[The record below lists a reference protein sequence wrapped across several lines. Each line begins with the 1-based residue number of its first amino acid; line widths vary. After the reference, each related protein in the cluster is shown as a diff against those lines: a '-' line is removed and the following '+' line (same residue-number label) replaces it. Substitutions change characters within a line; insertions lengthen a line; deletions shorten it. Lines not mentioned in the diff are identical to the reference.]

1 MQDLTRDERLLL
13 MRFVCSF
20 AWADLVVKPA
30 ERDLVRNLV
39 RRLHLSPDEGRLVDG
54 WLDSPPPIESIDPKL
69 VPRAHRMKFLRA
81 IESIVTVDGEV
92 SPEERENLFLFA
104 ELVK

>member
-1 MQDLTRDERLLL
+1 MQDLTRAERLLL

-30 ERDLVRNLV
+30 ERDLVRHLV
-39 RRLHLSPDEGRLVDG
+39 RRLELSQDEKRLVDG
-54 WLDSPPPIESIDPKL
+54 WLDSPPPIESVDPKL
-69 VPRAHRMKFLRA
+69 VPRSHRMKFLRA